1 MFVVLIKRK
10 METLETRKTQFKN
23 EIWKEI
29 GETFETYS
37 KQMLIEFTDY
47 WFEISVRG
55 KKMRFEKEKC
65 FSISRRLKTWKNNSM
80 NWNKGPVQKEEPLPN
95 YFNKSFWQR
104 VSSDRLAEYKNHLF
118 RLGWKYVSSPG
129 GTFWQDPTGKMTWL

>member
-1 MFVVLIKRK
+1 MFVVLINGN

-23 EIWKEI
+23 EIWMEI

-37 KQMLIEFTDY
+37 KEMLIEFTDY

-65 FSISRRLKTWKNNSM
+65 FSISRRLKPWKTRNI
-80 NWNKGPVQKEEPLPN
+80 
-95 YFNKSFWQR
+95 
-104 VSSDRLAEYKNHLF
+104 AI
-118 RLGWKYVSSPG
+118 
-129 GTFWQDPTGKMTWL
+129 